1 MPVNPLPEPKQL
13 LDKTDIQRIIKRMV
27 EDLAETVQSP
37 DELALIGIRTHG
49 VTIAQRMHR
58 FLALEYEWEVPLGI
72 IDITLYR
79 DDLDQLDPQP
89 IVRPTRI
96 DFDITN
102 RIVVLIDD
110 VLFTGRTVRCA
121 LSEIMDF
128 GRPRAIR
135 LATLVDRGL
144 RELPIQPDITGVTIE
159 TSADQKID
167 VRLDEPGEE
176 DGVWIFRPEGPMP

>member
-1 MPVNPLPEPKQL
+1 MPENPLPEPRQL
-13 LDKTDIQRIIKRMV
+13 LDAKDIHRIINRMV
-27 EDLAETVQSP
+27 EDLAATVDSP

-49 VTIAQRMHR
+49 ATIAQRMHK

-89 IVRPTRI
+89 VVRPTRI

-102 RIVVLIDD
+102 RVVVLIDD
-110 VLFTGRTVRCA
+110 VLYTGRTVRCA
-121 LSEIMDF
+121 LAEIMDF

-135 LATLVDRGL
+135 LAALVDRGL
-144 RELPIQPDITGVTIE
+144 REIPIQPDIVGVAIE
-159 TSADQKID
+159 TTPDQEVD
-167 VRLDEPGEE
+167 VRLGEAGEE
-176 DGVWIFRPEGPMP
+176 DGVWVLRSEGPMP